1 VIKLRTSVFKTEAG
15 RDRVRSYYNMVL
27 SQLPFER
34 RYIET
39 TFGRTFLLVAG
50 DEANPAII
58 LLHGSCSNSAF
69 WFPEIMALSST
80 HRVYAVDIVGEAG
93 NSEEYRPDLDFFS
106 YWMKEVLD
114 ALGLERASLMGNSL
128 GGWMALKFATAYPER
143 VSNLV
148 LIASSGIAEVK
159 TQFKPHVSKPGHD
172 EDVPSV
178 DPAIA
183 GEQGIPKEVLEFISL
198 IVENFIP
205 ISELPVFSDAELQRL
220 KMPVLFIGGEEDPII
235 DAARSASRLSM
246 LVPSSVCMLMANC
259 GHVVTNSVEHVISFL
274 AKPESSG
281 R

>member
-1 VIKLRTSVFKTEAG
+1 MRTSVFKTEAG